1 MTTST
6 AGPSAGTPPAPLTH
20 RRILIAFSGLAMVLL
35 LAALDSTIVATAL
48 PTIVGELGGLER
60 LAWVVTAYILAQTVV
75 TPLYGK
81 LGDLYGRKKVLQVA
95 IVIFLVGSVLCGI
108 AQSLIQLIIFRIIQ
122 GLGAGG
128 LMVTTQATVGDL
140 VSPRERGRYMGI
152 FGAVFGVASIAGPLL
167 GGFFTTHMTWRWIF
181 FINVPLG
188 AIAMAV
194 LVATL
199 PPSTV
204 RVSHA
209 IDYLG
214 AAMVAALLSSIVL
227 ASDLA
232 GTSGNWTSP
241 LMLALL
247 AIAVGSLIGFLLAE
261 PRAKEPVLPLRL
273 FRDETFALTSV
284 IGFVVGFAM
293 FGSITYVPVFLQV
306 VQGDSPTRSGLLL
319 VPMMVGLLS
328 ASITSGQ
335 IISRTGRYKI
345 FPILGC
351 GLSTLGLAMLSR
363 VGLHTPTSAVVIDMM
378 LLGAGLG
385 LVMQVLVI
393 AVQNAAPPG
402 DLGVATSSSMLFRLI
417 GGSIGTAVL
426 GAIFA
431 SRLMAGLATVP
442 GAVAGRVGG
451 ASVHGG
457 LSPAMLAH
465 LPAATRALY
474 AQAFASAID
483 VVFLVAAVVSFVSFI
498 LCWMMPAKPLRET
511 VSAAAREVGQ
521 EVGEGFVATGA
532 EE

>member
-1 MTTST
+1 MN
-6 AGPSAGTPPAPLTH
+6 PPPATPLTH
-20 RRILIAFSGLAMVLL
+20 RRILVAFSGLAMVLL
-35 LAALDSTIVATAL
+35 LAALDSTIVSTAL

-75 TPLYGK
+75 TPLCGK
-81 LGDLYGRKKVLQVA
+81 LGDLYGRKKVLQAA
-95 IVIFLVGSVLCGI
+95 IVVFLAGSVLCGI
-108 AQSLIQLIIFRIIQ
+108 AQSLVQLIVFRFIQ
-122 GLGAGG
+122 GLGGGG

-152 FGAVFGVASIAGPLL
+152 FGAVFGVASILGPLL

-188 AIAMAV
+188 AVAMAV

-199 PPSTV
+199 PPSNV

-214 AAMVAALLSSIVL
+214 AALVAALLSSLVL
-227 ASDLA
+227 ISDIGGA
-232 GTSGNWTSP
+232 NAQWTSRP
-241 LMLALL
+241 MLALIV
-247 AIAVGSLIGFLLAE
+247 IAVVSLIGFLWAE

-306 VQGDSPTRSGLLL
+306 VQGMSPTHSGLLL
-319 VPMMVGLLS
+319 VPMMVGLLA

-335 IISRTGRYKI
+335 LISRTGRYKI
-345 FPILGC
+345 FPILGT
-351 GLSTLGLAMLSR
+351 GFSTLGMFLLSGI
-363 VGLHTPTSAVVIDMM
+363 GLHTPTATVVVAMM

-393 AVQNAAPPG
+393 AVQNTAPHG

-431 SRLMAGLATVP
+431 NRVMAGVAKVAGP
-442 GAVAGRVGG
+442 GAVPEHT
-451 ASVHGG
+451 S
-457 LSPAMLAH
+457 LSPALLAH
-465 LPAATRALY
+465 MPAATRALY
-474 AQAFASAID
+474 AQAFAHAID
-483 VVFLVAAVVSFVSFI
+483 AVFVVAATVSLVSFV

-511 VSAAAREVGQ
+511 VSHAAREVGQ
-521 EVGEGFVATGA
+521 EAGEGFVATGGD
-532 EE
+532 E

>member
-1 MTTST
+1 M
-6 AGPSAGTPPAPLTH
+6 SAPAALTH
-20 RRILIAFSGLAMVLL
+20 RRILVAFSGLSMVLL
-35 LAALDSTIVATAL
+35 LAALDSTIVSTAL

-75 TPLYGK
+75 TPLCGK
-81 LGDLYGRKKVLQVA
+81 LGDLYGRKKVLQVTI
-95 IVIFLVGSVLCGI
+95 IVFLVGSVLCGI
-108 AQSLIQLIIFRIIQ
+108 AQDLVQLIVFRFLQ

-152 FGAVFGVASIAGPLL
+152 FGAVFGVASILGPLL

-181 FINVPLG
+181 FINLPLG
-188 AIAMAV
+188 AIALAV
-194 LVATL
+194 LAATL
-199 PPSTV
+199 PPSHV

-214 AAMVAALLSSIVL
+214 ATLVAGLLSSLVL
-227 ASDLA
+227 ISDVGGTNARWTSGPMFALMTVAAVSLA
-232 GTSGNWTSP
+232 G
-241 LMLALL
+241 
-247 AIAVGSLIGFLLAE
+247 FLWAE
-261 PRAKEPVLPLRL
+261 PRAREPVLPLRL

-306 VQGDSPTRSGLLL
+306 VQGASPTRSGLLL
-319 VPMMVGLLS
+319 VPMMVGLLT

-335 IISRTGRYKI
+335 IISRTGRYRL
-345 FPILGC
+345 FPILGT
-351 GLSTLGLAMLSR
+351 GLSTIGLFVLSR
-363 VGLHTPTSAVVIDMM
+363 IGLDTPTAVVVLSMM

-393 AVQNAAPPG
+393 AVQNTAPPG

-431 SRLMAGLATVP
+431 SRVMAGIAK
-442 GAVAGRVGG
+442 VAG
-451 ASVHGG
+451 APAVHTT

-474 AQAFASAID
+474 AQAFAHAID
-483 VVFLVAAVVSFVSFI
+483 AVFLVAAVVSLVSFA

-511 VSAAAREVGQ
+511 VSAAAREIGR
-521 EVGEGFVATGA
+521 EVGEGFVDTLADEQA
-532 EE
+532 QS

>member
-1 MTTST
+1 M
-6 AGPSAGTPPAPLTH
+6 TPPATPLTH
-20 RRILIAFSGLAMVLL
+20 RRILVAFSGLAMVLL
-35 LAALDSTIVATAL
+35 LAALDSTIVSTAL

-81 LGDLYGRKKVLQVA
+81 LGDLYGRKKVLQAA
-95 IVIFLVGSVLCGI
+95 IVVFLIGSVLCGI
-108 AQSLIQLIIFRIIQ
+108 AQSLVQLIVFRFIQ
-122 GLGAGG
+122 GLGGGG

-152 FGAVFGVASIAGPLL
+152 FGAVFGVASVLGPLL

-181 FINVPLG
+181 FINIPLG

-199 PPSTV
+199 PPSNV

-209 IDYLG
+209 IDYVG
-214 AAMVAALLSSIVL
+214 AALVAALLSSLVL
-227 ASDLA
+227 ISDLGGA
-232 GTSGNWTSP
+232 AAQWTSGP
-241 LMLALL
+241 MLALL
-247 AIAVGSLIGFLLAE
+247 ATAVVSLAGFLWTE
-261 PRAKEPVLPLRL
+261 PRAREPVLPLRL

-306 VQGDSPTRSGLLL
+306 VQGMSPTHSGLLL

-335 IISRTGRYKI
+335 LISRTGRYKI
-345 FPILGC
+345 FPILGT
-351 GLSTLGLAMLSR
+351 GFSTLGLFLLSR
-363 VGLHTPTSAVVIDMM
+363 IVIDTPTITVVLSMM

-393 AVQNAAPPG
+393 AVQNTAPQG

-431 SRLMAGLATVP
+431 NRVMAGVAK
-442 GAVAGRVGG
+442 VAGAAAIG
-451 ASVHGG
+451 APPVHTT
-457 LSPAMLAH
+457 LSPALLAH
-465 LPAATRALY
+465 MPAATRALY
-474 AQAFASAID
+474 AQAFAQAID
-483 VVFLVAAVVSFVSFI
+483 AVFLVAAIVSLISFV
-498 LCWMMPAKPLRET
+498 LCWMMPAKPLRDT

-521 EVGEGFVATGA
+521 EAGEGFVATGGDQ
-532 EE
+532 

>member
-1 MTTST
+1 M
-6 AGPSAGTPPAPLTH
+6 SAPAVPLTH

-35 LAALDSTIVATAL
+35 LAALDSTIVSTAL

-60 LAWVVTAYILAQTVV
+60 LAWVVTGYILAQTVV
-75 TPLYGK
+75 TPIYGK
-81 LGDLYGRKKVLQVA
+81 LGDLYGRKRVLQAA
-95 IVIFLVGSVLCGI
+95 IVVFLAGSVLCGI
-108 AQSLIQLIIFRIIQ
+108 AQSLVQLIVFRFIQ
-122 GLGAGG
+122 GLGGGG

-152 FGAVFGVASIAGPLL
+152 FGAVFGVASIVGPLL

-194 LVATL
+194 LVVTL
-199 PPSTV
+199 PPSNV

-214 AAMVAALLSSIVL
+214 AALVAALLSSLVL
-227 ASDLA
+227 ITDIGGASA
-232 GTSGNWTSP
+232 QWTSRP
-241 LMLALL
+241 MLALIVVAAVSL
-247 AIAVGSLIGFLLAE
+247 AGFLWAE

-273 FRDETFALTSV
+273 FRDPTFALTSV

-306 VQGDSPTRSGLLL
+306 VQGMSPTRSGLLL
-319 VPMMVGLLS
+319 VPMMVGLLA
-328 ASITSGQ
+328 ASITSGLL
-335 IISRTGRYKI
+335 ISRTGRYKV
-345 FPILGC
+345 FPILGT
-351 GLSTLGLAMLSR
+351 GFSTVGMFMLSGI
-363 VGLHTPTSAVVIDMM
+363 GLDTPTATVVMAMM

-393 AVQNAAPPG
+393 AVQNTAPQG
-402 DLGVATSSSMLFRLI
+402 DLGVATSSSMLFRLV

-431 SRLMAGLATVP
+431 NRVMAGVAQ
-442 GAVAGRVGG
+442 VAG
-451 ASVHGG
+451 AAPTPTAPTN
-457 LSPAMLAH
+457 LSPAVLAH

-474 AQAFASAID
+474 AQAFAHAID
-483 VVFLVAAVVSFVSFI
+483 AVFVVAAIVSLLSFV
-498 LCWMMPAKPLRET
+498 LCWMMPAKPLRNT
-511 VSAAAREVGQ
+511 VAAAARDAGQ
-521 EVGEGFVATGA
+521 EAGEGFVAA
-532 EE
+532 RADE

>member
-1 MTTST
+1 M
-6 AGPSAGTPPAPLTH
+6 PAPATPLTH
-20 RRILIAFSGLAMVLL
+20 RRILVAFSGLAMVLL
-35 LAALDSTIVATAL
+35 LAALDSTIVSTAL

-75 TPLYGK
+75 TPLFGK
-81 LGDLYGRKKVLQVA
+81 LGDLYGRKQVLQAA
-95 IVIFLVGSVLCGI
+95 IVVFLIGSVLCGV
-108 AQSLIQLIIFRIIQ
+108 AQNLVQLIVFRFIQ
-122 GLGAGG
+122 GLGGGG

-152 FGAVFGVASIAGPLL
+152 FGAVYGLASILGPLL

-181 FINVPLG
+181 FINVPIG

-199 PPSTV
+199 PPSNV

-214 AAMVAALLSSIVL
+214 AALVAALLSSLVL
-227 ASDLA
+227 ISDVGGTDARWTSGPMAALVAVAVIALA
-232 GTSGNWTSP
+232 G
-241 LMLALL
+241 
-247 AIAVGSLIGFLLAE
+247 FLWAE

-284 IGFVVGFAM
+284 IGFAVGFAM

-306 VQGDSPTRSGLLL
+306 VQGLSPTRSGLLL

-345 FPILGC
+345 FPILGTGFSTV
-351 GLSTLGLAMLSR
+351 GLFLLSR
-363 VGLHTPTSAVVIDMM
+363 IGLQTPTAMVVLSMM

-393 AVQNAAPPG
+393 AVQNTAPHG
-402 DLGVATSSSMLFRLI
+402 DLGVATSSSMLFRLV

-431 SRLMAGLATVP
+431 NRVIAGVAM
-442 GAVAGRVGG
+442 VAGSAG
-451 ASVHGG
+451 AAPAHTT
-457 LSPAMLAH
+457 LSPALLAH
-465 LPAATRALY
+465 MPAATRALY
-474 AQAFASAID
+474 AESFAHAID
-483 VVFLVAAVVSFVSFI
+483 AVFLVAAIVSLVSFV
-498 LCWMMPAKPLRET
+498 LCWMMPARPLRKT

-521 EVGEGFVATGA
+521 ETGEGFVATGGD
-532 EE
+532 E